1 MGQPLR
7 ITPDGPRDR
16 RGGLAAVGRL
26 RGGKNRFYRAN
37 RDLGRVLK
45 TEFILQ
51 YLSEPAL
58 RGRIRRSLLKV
69 EQLDALARDVFYG
82 RRGRINAR
90 ELWEQMNTLQLSDP
104 DPGRHRLLAGA
115 GNLAGLKPMRPCPA
129 NGVDLSLLEHVS
141 PIELDNVVLYGQYPR
156 PQARSVSSWDGADA
170 H

>member
-16 RGGLAAVGRL
+16 LGGLAAVGRL

-58 RGRIRRSLLKV
+58 RGLIRRGLLKV
-69 EQLDALARDVFYG
+69 EQLHALARDVFYG

-104 DPGRHRLLAGA
+104 DPGRYRLLAGA
-115 GNLAGLKPMRPCPA
+115 GNLAG
-129 NGVDLSLLEHVS
+129 S
-141 PIELDNVVLYGQYPR
+141 
-156 PQARSVSSWDGADA
+156 
-170 H
+170 